1 MATWLETVNNVQ
13 RRLRS
18 EVTSSVTTTDYSTLL
33 GQFVNDAKREV
44 ENRWLWSDF
53 ITTESGTFNASQ
65 DTVVT
70 TVTGR
75 RVVVL
80 DIYNDDGPYKLIKKP
95 KMWILDRIQ
104 EQGTVAE
111 GRPLYWAFD
120 VWTPADATRLIF
132 SPRPSSAE
140 NYTMIYWKPQDDLAA
155 DGTEIELEAYPIEL
169 GAYLRAISERG
180 EDGGAVFDEVSA
192 QYQRAISDMLGREQK
207 MNPTTRS

>member
-65 DTVVT
+65 DTVIT

-104 EQGTVAE
+104 EQGTV
-111 GRPLYWAFD
+111 
-120 VWTPADATRLIF
+120 
-132 SPRPSSAE
+132 
-140 NYTMIYWKPQDDLAA
+140 
-155 DGTEIELEAYPIEL
+155 
-169 GAYLRAISERG
+169 
-180 EDGGAVFDEVSA
+180 
-192 QYQRAISDMLGREQK
+192 
-207 MNPTTRS
+207 RS